1 MKALKENLRR
11 EYVGGDAVVE
21 RSSMNSSSI
30 SSSSSRSEIERN
42 VKKEQ

>member
-11 EYVGGDAVVE
+11 EYVGGDVVE